1 MIRGLGLF
9 GFLDTMR
16 VIAAW
21 CELRQDF
28 RHFRTDRIVTAEF
41 LDDRHGSRPG
51 ILRQRWKRYMDERHG
66 STRSPE
72 RTAQCGCD

>member
-1 MIRGLGLF
+1 VIV
-9 GFLDTMR
+9 GFFEHAR

-28 RHFRTDRIVTAEF
+28 RSFRTDRVIAAEF

-51 ILRQRWKRYMDERHG
+51 ELRMRWKRSLAERMDRKH
-66 STRSPE
+66 
-72 RTAQCGCD
+72 AA